1 MEKKKNSKKKYVEKN
16 VKGLGTL
23 RIFFPKKSKKLLAY
37 ASLNVDDKIYINAL
51 RLVEYKK
58 KGEYKSFLSLPS
70 YQNDEDEYKP
80 YILFDK
86 DTRKL
91 VEKTLQKVCDE
102 YYDNGH
108 HLEDDEDESV
118 EDDSDEWEPF

>member
-1 MEKKKNSKKKYVEKN
+1 MAKNKSSKKKYVEKN

-23 RIFFPKKSKKLLAY
+23 RVFFPIKSRNLLAV
-37 ASLNVDDKIYINAL
+37 ASLNVDDKIYINGL

-58 KGEYKSFLSLPS
+58 KDEYKSFLSLPS
-70 YQNDEDEYKP
+70 YQNDGGEYKP

-108 HLEDDEDESV
+108 HIEDDEDDLE
-118 EDDSDEWEPF
+118 EDFEPF